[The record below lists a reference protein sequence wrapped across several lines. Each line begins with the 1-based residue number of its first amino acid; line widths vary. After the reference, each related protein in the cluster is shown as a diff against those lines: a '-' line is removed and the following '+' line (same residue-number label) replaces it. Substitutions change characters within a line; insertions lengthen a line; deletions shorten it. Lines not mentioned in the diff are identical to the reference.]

1 MDIKEIEAFVAIAR
15 QGGVTRAADH
25 LHRSQPAISR
35 RMRLLEDR
43 LGAPLIERVRGRAM
57 LTEAGEVFLPY
68 AEAVLAT
75 IKDGADAV
83 DALSDASHGSVMVAL
98 VGTLASTSII
108 GQLSDFRR
116 AYPGVRVELCT
127 ARSAEVSDL
136 VRRGEATFGLRYYI
150 DTAPDLISEEVAAEA
165 MWVVCSPDHPR
176 AGKTLSDTTALSD
189 DRWVGFPG
197 DGGQSNK
204 SHGNKGQGNKGQF
217 DRQAALSRQLNAA
230 GLGHA
235 EIVVIDSLTAQ
246 KRLVEAG
253 FGLALMPE
261 SAIQEELRL
270 GTLAMIEV
278 PDLRVSVP
286 VAVVRRKGGYLGAA
300 SLALLEAI
308 RTGGLRPVT

>member
-1 MDIKEIEAFVAIAR
+1 MDIKEIEAFVAVAR

-43 LGAPLIERVRGRAM
+43 LGAPLIERVRGRAK
-57 LTEAGEVFLPY
+57 LTEAGEVFLPH

-75 IKDGADAV
+75 IKDGAEAV
-83 DALSDASHGSVMVAL
+83 RALSDRTHGSVMVAL
-98 VGTLASTSII
+98 VGTLASTGII
-108 GQLSDFRR
+108 GQLSAFRR
-116 AYPGVRVELCT
+116 AYPRVRVELCT
-127 ARSAEVSDL
+127 ARSTEVSDL
-136 VRRGEATFGLRYYI
+136 VRQGEATFGLRYYM

-165 MWVVCSPDHPR
+165 MSVVCSPDHPH
-176 AGKTLSDTTALSD
+176 AGEALDEAAVLSE
-189 DRWVGFPG
+189 DRWVGFPA
-197 DGGQSNK
+197 DRGQ
-204 SHGNKGQGNKGQF
+204 GAKGQP
-217 DRQAALSRQLNAA
+217 DRQAALSRQLTAA

-235 EIVVIDSLTAQ
+235 EIVLIDSLTAQ

-270 GTLAMIEV
+270 GTLAVIEV

-286 VAVVRRKGGYLGAA
+286 VAVVRRKGGFLGGA
-300 SLALLEAI
+300 SRALLEAI
-308 RTGGLRPVT
+308 STGGIGPL

>member
-68 AEAVLAT
+68 AEAVMAT

-83 DALSDASHGSVMVAL
+83 DALSDAAHGSVMVAL

-127 ARSAEVSDL
+127 ARSTEVSDL
-136 VRRGEATFGLRYYI
+136 VRRGEATFGLRYYV

-176 AGKTLSDTTALSD
+176 AGKALSDATALSD

-204 SHGNKGQGNKGQF
+204 GQGSKGQGNKGPF
-217 DRQAALSRQLNAA
+217 DRQAALSRQLTAA

-261 SAIQEELRL
+261 SAVQEELRL
-270 GTLAMIEV
+270 GTLAKIEV

-308 RTGGLRPVT
+308 RTGGLGPVA